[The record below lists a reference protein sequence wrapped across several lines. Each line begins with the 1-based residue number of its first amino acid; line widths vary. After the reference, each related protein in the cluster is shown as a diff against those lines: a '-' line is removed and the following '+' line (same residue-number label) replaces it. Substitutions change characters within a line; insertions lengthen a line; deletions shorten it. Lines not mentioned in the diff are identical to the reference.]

1 MKKTLTCLLLV
12 CTMLMGILPP
22 ALAYDGTVPIAVE
35 KKQISV
41 LATNAASLNYDF
53 NNMEWWQEVLRRA
66 NVELEYEL
74 IDSSSYADVVKPR
87 LAAAIDLPD
96 LVLTNGSMSDLQAYI
111 DAGIFLDL
119 TDYYEKMG
127 FHFAEQFE
135 KHPNLKAELTTVDGR
150 MYYLPYI
157 YTTDSNMR
165 CLMINARWAENLGM
179 DVADIKTIDDYYEYL
194 VAVKNGDPNG
204 NGDPTDEIPL
214 FMRSNMIQL
223 WGMYWGLD
231 LTDSNG
237 YQVEADGTVICGYAD
252 ERYRE
257 FLAWVKKLYD
267 EGLLY
272 NEFATANYDTQA
284 SLFANDRI
292 GSMIHFISNCTGY
305 SQAIDPQWDFD
316 QDAPI
321 MEPTVLTGPYGHA
334 YVYGRDA
341 YGGAFGITSTCKDP
355 EAVFA
360 LCDYLQSEEVGVLTW
375 YGIEG
380 VDYNIVDGEYEF
392 TDTYLDNK
400 DDYLTKMGYNFAGL
414 PSFQLDYMTKQCKAV
429 REKAQEL
436 SAYVFN
442 PTVTFS
448 YKTPEENDVLSTY
461 AADLDTYFKENLIA
475 FIMGTR
481 SLDDWD
487 RYIKE
492 LHTMGLNDVI
502 AVYQAAA
509 NRADAN

>member
-1 MKKTLTCLLLV
+1 M
-12 CTMLMGILPP
+12 
-22 ALAYDGTVPIAVE
+22 
-35 KKQISV
+35 
-41 LATNAASLNYDF
+41 
-53 NNMEWWQEVLRRA
+53 
-66 NVELEYEL
+66 
-74 IDSSSYADVVKPR
+74 
-87 LAAAIDLPD
+87 
-96 LVLTNGSMSDLQAYI
+96 
-111 DAGIFLDL
+111 
-119 TDYYEKMG
+119 
-127 FHFAEQFE
+127 
-135 KHPNLKAELTTVDGR
+135 
-150 MYYLPYI
+150 
-157 YTTDSNMR
+157 
-165 CLMINARWAENLGM
+165 
-179 DVADIKTIDDYYEYL
+179 
-194 VAVKNGDPNG
+194 
-204 NGDPTDEIPL
+204 
-214 FMRSNMIQL
+214 
-223 WGMYWGLD
+223 
-231 LTDSNG
+231 
-237 YQVEADGTVICGYAD
+237 
-252 ERYRE
+252 
-257 FLAWVKKLYD
+257 
-267 EGLLY
+267 
-272 NEFATANYDTQA
+272 
-284 SLFANDRI
+284 
-292 GSMIHFISNCTGY
+292 
-305 SQAIDPQWDFD
+305 
-316 QDAPI
+316 
-321 MEPTVLTGPYGHA
+321 
-334 YVYGRDA
+334 
-341 YGGAFGITSTCKDP
+341 
-355 EAVFA
+355 
-360 LCDYLQSEEVGVLTW
+360 TW